1 MTRWMRSMHKWVG
14 LVLAVQFVLWMASG
28 LVMSLL
34 DHERVEGEHHRAN
47 HAQAAKTWPRGTL
60 SPSQVLAAARRPVEG
75 LETRWVRDQPVYR
88 LSEGSS
94 VWLVRAADGRPLRV
108 DAVMAAAIAAADYVG
123 EGAASAP
130 EPLARPTSEVRGHEG
145 PIWRVAFRD
154 ADDTT
159 LYISAWDGR
168 ILERRNRSW
177 RLFDVFWMLHIM
189 DYGKRENF
197 NNPLVIMAASGGLWI
212 ALSGVWLLVTSFR
225 LVARKRLAPLSS
237 DSAHKK
243 TRLTGQPGLDENLKQ
258 ND

>member
-47 HAQAAKTWPRGTL
+47 HAQVAKPWPAGML
-60 SPSQVLAAARRPVEG
+60 SPLQVLATAGRPVEG

-94 VWLVRAADGRPLRV
+94 IWLVRAADGRPLRV
-108 DAVMAAAIAAADYVG
+108 DVVMAAAIAAADYVG
-123 EGAASAP
+123 EGAAGSP
-130 EPLARPTSEVRGHEG
+130 ERLAHATAEVRGHDG

-154 ADDTT
+154 ADYTT
-159 LYISAWDGR
+159 LYISAWDGQ

-225 LVARKRLAPLSS
+225 LVARKRVAPLSP
-237 DSAHKK
+237 DIAHKDP
-243 TRLTGQPGLDENLKQ
+243 RLPGQSGLDENLTR
-258 ND
+258 NV